1 MTLGPRDLQLRPGA
15 PPLGLRIRKTLKGL
29 RETSALAAF
38 SQAPPS
44 PVLLG
49 APIWASVSVS
59 PDVTWNEARVL
70 PPLNPCV
77 SLILR
82 LGRRAREGGG
92 LPPAPGG
99 GPVTAWHRGAGQK
112 EPVGPSG
119 WAPRRA
125 GRPTALSL

>member
-15 PPLGLRIRKTLKGL
+15 PPLGLRIRKTRKGL

-44 PVLLG
+44 PVLHG

-82 LGRRAREGGG
+82 LGRRA
-92 LPPAPGG
+92 
-99 GPVTAWHRGAGQK
+99 
-112 EPVGPSG
+112 
-119 WAPRRA
+119 
-125 GRPTALSL
+125 